1 METFTHVRQWIQPNY
16 FLVNLDL
23 KDQFLSVPI
32 SKKFH
37 NYLCFNWLGKIFQW
51 VVLPFGL
58 KCSPRV
64 VTKLLKPV
72 MALLRSIFG
81 ILISVYMDDML
92 IQAKSAEEAYFHAQ
106 LTILVLLCLGWEIN
120 WSKSNLIPTTKIK
133 HLGFVIDTE
142 AMTAIC
148 PADKIER
155 LRNFALS
162 TLRDGHIT
170 VHNAEKILGLIESVR
185 PTTKLAALHYRGLQK
200 QLLQAKI
207 KIRVPNQI
215 IQLSQRSKS
224 DLKWWASDTGFKSN
238 SVAPLMEPTPTLEI
252 WSDASHLGAGA
263 HSSRGENF
271 QREWS
276 NSEKELYHINF
287 LELRAAKEAVFKFA
301 RRGDIIRLHLDNM
314 TACAYIRKQ
323 GGTRSNILTTEAC
336 ELWQGI
342 QSREV
347 YLLAPHWLP
356 SLANAGADYLS
367 RHRVETWELELSQ
380 ETFHRIMNHFSV
392 APTLDAFA
400 SPQAHKLPRY
410 FTWEPDPLA
419 LGRDAL
425 LYKWDPLNYIFPP
438 VPLIPKILSK
448 LREEKIDAIL
458 ICPLWPTAMWWL
470 LVQNLLV
477 KPPFP
482 LPHYKEIVT
491 QVSGGEITVN
501 LEPLVAC
508 YISGKL

>member
-1 METFTHVRQWIQPNY
+1 M
-16 FLVNLDL
+16 
-23 KDQFLSVPI
+23 
-32 SKKFH
+32 
-37 NYLCFNWLGKIFQW
+37 
-51 VVLPFGL
+51 
-58 KCSPRV
+58 
-64 VTKLLKPV
+64 
-72 MALLRSIFG
+72 
-81 ILISVYMDDML
+81 
-92 IQAKSAEEAYFHAQ
+92 
-106 LTILVLLCLGWEIN
+106 
-120 WSKSNLIPTTKIK
+120 
-133 HLGFVIDTE
+133 
-142 AMTAIC
+142 
-148 PADKIER
+148 
-155 LRNFALS
+155 
-162 TLRDGHIT
+162 
-170 VHNAEKILGLIESVR
+170 
-185 PTTKLAALHYRGLQK
+185 
-200 QLLQAKI
+200 
-207 KIRVPNQI
+207 
-215 IQLSQRSKS
+215 
-224 DLKWWASDTGFKSN
+224 
-238 SVAPLMEPTPTLEI
+238 
-252 WSDASHLGAGA
+252 
-263 HSSRGENF
+263 
-271 QREWS
+271 
-276 NSEKELYHINF
+276 
-287 LELRAAKEAVFKFA
+287 
-301 RRGDIIRLHLDNM
+301 
-314 TACAYIRKQ
+314 
-323 GGTRSNILTTEAC
+323 TTEAC

-380 ETFHRIMNHFSV
+380 ETFHCIINHFSV
-392 APTLDAFA
+392 APSLDAFA

-491 QVSGGEITVN
+491 QVSGGEITVF